1 MTLVSESSTIFHLP
15 RIHTAIAQWLFC
27 VIYLLPVRKK
37 RFSLL
42 PGAAVS
48 LAFLGLLVLLNRMGE
63 YAHGISWAAYFALCV
78 AAMLAMF
85 MTVGVL
91 KLREAIYHWS
101 QAFVMAEFAASLE
114 WQANYYLL
122 HYLDL
127 NNYQQGV
134 AVSYIVLG
142 AVYVIVAFTAY
153 WLTNRR
159 RAEHSRYHITGK
171 DASSAL
177 LIAISVFGIGNL
189 PFALRGTAFTT
200 SLQLGVLWIRTMA
213 DFAGIIIL
221 EASESRRRETNLS
234 YELEATESLM
244 QRQYE
249 QYRQFRANDES
260 LHQVY
265 HDLKHQIAFLRTET
279 NDARKEERLQA
290 IENVIQRHEAVSDS
304 GNGVLDTLLTGK
316 NLTCMEKKITM
327 TCYADGRQLG
337 FMDAMDICSLFGNAI
352 DNAVECVEQ
361 IKDECKRLIHVTVS
375 VQNDMMLIVIEN
387 CCDKPLDID
396 HDTISTTKLDKSL
409 HGYGL
414 KSIRRTVEKYNGYI
428 ELKQEDG
435 WFSLT
440 AVIPL
445 KETN

>member
-1 MTLVSESSTIFHLP
+1 MLVDETSTIFHLP

-27 VIYLLPVRKK
+27 VIYLLSVRKK

-63 YAHGISWAAYFALCV
+63 YASGISWVAYFALCM

-85 MTVGVL
+85 MAIGVL
-91 KLREAIYHWS
+91 KLREAVYHWS

-122 HYLDL
+122 HYLKLSD
-127 NNYQQGV
+127 YRQAI
-134 AVSYIVLG
+134 AVSYVVLI
-142 AVYVIVAFTAY
+142 AVYAVTALAAY
-153 WLTNRR
+153 WMTSRR
-159 RAEHSRYHITGK
+159 RAEHSRYHITRK
-171 DASSAL
+171 DAVSAL
-177 LIAISVFGIGNL
+177 LISLSVFGIGNI
-189 PFALRGTAFTT
+189 PFALRGSAFTT

-221 EASESRRRETNLS
+221 EASEGRRRETNLS

-260 LHQVY
+260 LHRVY

-279 NDARKEERLQA
+279 SDVRKEERLQA
-290 IENVIQRHEAVSDS
+290 MEEVIQRHEAVSDS

-361 IKDECKRLIHVTVS
+361 IEDERKRLIHVTVS
-375 VQNDMMLIVIEN
+375 VQNEMMLIVIEN
-387 CCDKPLDID
+387 CCDKPLAID
-396 HDTISTTKLDKSL
+396 HNTISTTKLDKSL

-428 ELKQEDG
+428 KLKQEDG

-440 AVIPL
+440 VVIPL
-445 KETN
+445 EKTH

>member
-1 MTLVSESSTIFHLP
+1 MIDEVSTIFNLP
-15 RIHTAIAQWLFC
+15 RIHTAIAQWLSC

-37 RFSLL
+37 RFALL
-42 PGAAVS
+42 PSAAASV
-48 LAFLGLLVLLNRMGE
+48 AYLGLLILLNRMGE
-63 YAHGISWAAYFALCV
+63 SVYGISWVVFFVLCMV
-78 AAMLAMF
+78 TMLAMF
-85 MTVGVL
+85 MTIGVL

-122 HYLDL
+122 HYLKL
-127 NNYQQGV
+127 TSYRQAV
-134 AVSYIVLG
+134 AVSYVVL
-142 AVYVIVAFTAY
+142 VIVYAATAVCAY
-153 WLTNRR
+153 WMTSRR
-159 RAEHSRYHITGK
+159 RAEHSRYHITRK
-171 DASSAL
+171 DAASAL
-177 LIAISVFGIGNL
+177 LISLSIFGIGNI
-189 PFALRGTAFTT
+189 PFALRGSTFTA

-234 YELEATESLM
+234 YELEATENLM

-260 LHQVY
+260 LHRVY
-265 HDLKHQIAFLRTET
+265 HDLKHQIAFLRTES

-290 IENVIQRHEAVSDS
+290 MEEAIQQHEAVSNS
-304 GNGVLDTLLTGK
+304 GNGVLDTLLTSK

-327 TCYADGRQLG
+327 TCYADGRLLG

-361 IKDECKRLIHVTVS
+361 IEDERKRLIHVTVS
-375 VQNDMMLIVIEN
+375 TQNEMMLIVIEN
-387 CCDKPLDID
+387 CCDKPLTIE
-396 HDTISTTKLDKSL
+396 HNTISSTKADKGL

-428 ELKQEDG
+428 KLKQEDD

-445 KETN
+445 EKTH

>member
-1 MTLVSESSTIFHLP
+1 MMLVDESSTIFHLP

-37 RFSLL
+37 RFSFF
-42 PGAAVS
+42 PGVAVS
-48 LAFLGLLVLLNRMGE
+48 LVFLSLLILLNRMGE
-63 YAHGISWAAYFALCV
+63 FARGVCWVVYFALCM
-78 AAMLAMF
+78 ATMLAMF
-85 MTVGVL
+85 MVIGVL
-91 KLREAIYHWS
+91 KLCGAVYHWS

-122 HYLDL
+122 HYMKL
-127 NNYQQGV
+127 NNYRQAV
-134 AVSYIVLG
+134 AVSYIMLIV
-142 AVYVIVAFTAY
+142 VYLITAFVAY
-153 WLTNRR
+153 WMANRR

-171 DASSAL
+171 DAASAL
-177 LIAISVFGIGNL
+177 LISLSVFGIGNI
-189 PFALRGTAFTT
+189 PFALRGTSFTT

-249 QYRQFRANDES
+249 QYRQFRVNDES
-260 LHQVY
+260 LHRVY

-279 NDARKEERLQA
+279 NDARKKERIQAMEE
-290 IENVIQRHEAVSDS
+290 VIQRHEAVSDS

-361 IKDECKRLIHVTVS
+361 IGDENKRLIHVTVS
-375 VQNDMMLIVIEN
+375 VQNEMMLIVIEN
-387 CCDKPLDID
+387 CCDKPLTID
-396 HDTISTTKLDKSL
+396 HDTISTTKPDKSL

-428 ELKQEDG
+428 KLKQEDG

-440 AVIPL
+440 VVIPL
-445 KETN
+445 EKTY

>member
-1 MTLVSESSTIFHLP
+1 MPVDESSAIFHLP

-27 VIYLLPVRKK
+27 VIYLIPVRKK
-37 RFSLL
+37 RFALL
-42 PGAAVS
+42 PGVCLS
-48 LAFLGLLVLLNRMGE
+48 LAFFGLLILLNRMGE
-63 YAHGISWAAYFALCV
+63 FANGIRWVADFALCM

-85 MTVGVL
+85 MAIGVL
-91 KLREAIYHWS
+91 KLREAVYHWS

-122 HYLDL
+122 HYLEL
-127 NNYQQGV
+127 NDYRQAI
-134 AVSYIVLG
+134 AVSYTVLIVVYGLT
-142 AVYVIVAFTAY
+142 AVTAY
-153 WLTNRR
+153 WMTSRR

-171 DASSAL
+171 DAASAL
-177 LIAISVFGIGNL
+177 LISLSVFGIGNI
-189 PFALRGTAFTT
+189 PFALRGSAFTT

-221 EASESRRRETNLS
+221 EANESRRRETNLS
-234 YELEATESLM
+234 YELEATENLM

-260 LHQVY
+260 LHRVY

-279 NDARKEERLQA
+279 NDMRKEERLQTM
-290 IENVIQRHEAVSDS
+290 EEVIQRHEAVSDS
-304 GNGVLDTLLTGK
+304 GNGVLDTLLIGK

-361 IKDECKRLIHVTVS
+361 IEDEHKRLIHVTVS
-375 VQNDMMLIVIEN
+375 VQNEMMLIVIEN
-387 CCDKPLDID
+387 CCDKLLTID
-396 HDTISTTKLDKSL
+396 RDTISTTKPDKSL

-428 ELKQEDG
+428 KLKQEDG

-440 AVIPL
+440 VVIPL
-445 KETN
+445 EKPR